1 MKSDVLDA
9 LIEDDKARTVFFKAC
24 LKKLNLRVD
33 EEEQAVPALT
43 SIHLSSLDSSDVTKL
58 LASME
63 VIKTS
68 DGENYIKGEHDAFHI
83 DKPSSAWSMKR
94 LTEEVLDIWPAADK
108 PTPKIEDSTDDII
121 DAGEV
126 VQNIIMHENAR
137 PSAKETPHFDH
148 AAYYTNLEAYNP
160 SIGSP
165 DSTYLQFGRYLMY
178 GEVITSTSTLLEK

>member
-33 EEEQAVPALT
+33 DEEQAVPALT
-43 SIHLSSLDSSDVTKL
+43 AIHLSSVDSSDVTKL

-68 DGENYIKGEHDAFHI
+68 DGEKYINGEQDVFHVE
-83 DKPSSAWSMKR
+83 KPSSAWSMDR
-94 LTEEVLDIWPAADK
+94 LTEEVLDIWPAIDK
-108 PTPKIEDSTDDII
+108 SAPKVEDSTEYII
-121 DAGEV
+121 HPGEV
-126 VQNIIMHENAR
+126 VKNIIMHDNAL

-148 AAYYTNLEAYNP
+148 AAYYANLVAYNS

-165 DSTYLQFGRYLMY
+165 DSKHLQFGRYLMY